1 MQTIRRRQYQAK
13 KEDLERIEQTQEKAV
28 AVIQAHLF
36 QPLREMERAGHAR
49 LEIACAFIMFGYHIL
64 RLNRSEESA
73 KDAFNILTH
82 FSQRRIE
89 RNIRQKKKQKLSKL
103 N

>member
-1 MQTIRRRQYQAK
+1 MQTVRRRQYHAK
-13 KEDLERIEQTQEKAV
+13 REDLERIERAQEKAV
-28 AVIQAHLF
+28 AAIQTHLF
-36 QPLREMERAGHAR
+36 QPLREMERTSHTR

-89 RNIRQKKKQKLSKL
+89 SNIRQKKKQKL